1 MSRRLVIK
9 LTHGAEAGEIM
20 SAGLTVAAT
29 AAASGTPVSLWLT
42 AEATWLGV
50 PGRAD
55 AEQLAQSAPPS
66 DLLAAVLTNGTVTV
80 CAQCASRRGLAAGDL
95 LDGVRIAGAA
105 TFVEEVLHDD
115 VTALIY

>member
-9 LTHGAEAGEIM
+9 LTHGAEASEIM
-20 SAGLTVAAT
+20 SSGLTVAAT

-55 AEQLAQSAPPS
+55 AVELENSAPLA
-66 DLLAAVLTNGTVTV
+66 DLLEAVLISGTVTV
-80 CAQCASRRGLAAGDL
+80 CTQCASRRGLTAADL
-95 LDGVRIAGAA
+95 LEGVRIAGAA

-115 VTALIY
+115 VSALVY

>member
-9 LTHGAEAGEIM
+9 LTHGAEASEIM
-20 SAGLTVAAT
+20 SSGLTVAAT

-55 AEQLAQSAPPS
+55 AVELENSAPLS
-66 DLLAAVLTNGTVTV
+66 ELLAAVLISGTVTV
-80 CAQCASRRGLAAGDL
+80 NMAG
-95 LDGVRIAGAA
+95 
-105 TFVEEVLHDD
+105 TQFFSE
-115 VTALIY
+115 LIEKIEKAVPF